1 MAALANEL
9 PMLDTGHV
17 YDATAYVFS
26 AELEQPIQRTVGKQ
40 SFVELPGAGGY
51 RFERSEPFRLEG
63 IVSHEG
69 GYTQVAGYQS
79 SDNLGAITLATSV
92 LEGVNILDVLTADR
106 VVAQITSEHAVGASV
121 PSVSFLGTRF
131 ENLRIAGQ
139 KIEIDPH
146 LDILGSKPEGDES
159 YFNDGGVFSRIAHQ
173 YANIKRMAGLPQWA
187 SDQFNWDPAKVQGQ
201 NQMDCSLVNGV
212 SGTPGKSY
220 GHVIDIPFFGKI
232 FLAELTVKRTPANAG
247 PRLEP
252 ATTEEYKYRFTL
264 KMIRTELH
272 GGGAHGRMMMAYTD
286 PNGTGQLPPPST
298 PIPLP
303 AQTPPGKK
311 PPQDKS

>member
-26 AELEQPIQRTVGKQ
+26 AELQQPIQRTVGKQ
-40 SFVELPGAGGY
+40 SFVKLPEKGGY
-51 RFERSEPFRLEG
+51 LSEQAKPFRLEG

-69 GYTQVAGYQS
+69 GYTQVAGYQG
-79 SDNLGAITLATSV
+79 SDNMGAITVATSV

-146 LDILGSKPEGDES
+146 LDILGPKPEGDES

-187 SDQFNWDPAKVQGQ
+187 SDQFNWDPAKAQSK

-220 GHVIDIPFFGKI
+220 GHVIDVPFFGKI
-232 FLAELTVKRTPANAG
+232 FLGELTVNRTPANAG
-247 PRLEP
+247 PRLAP
-252 ATTEEYKYRFTL
+252 VTTEQYNYRFTL
-264 KMIRTELH
+264 RMIRVELN
-272 GGGAHGRMMMAYTD
+272 GQARGTVICLYID
-286 PNGTGQLPPPST
+286 PNGTTQLPPPST
-298 PIPLP
+298 PLPLP
-303 AQTPPGKK
+303 GQTPPGKK
-311 PPQDKS
+311 QPQDRP

>member
-26 AELEQPIQRTVGKQ
+26 AELQQPIQRTVGEQ
-40 SFVELPGAGGY
+40 AFVDLPRKGGHRY
-51 RFERSEPFRLEG
+51 ERAEPFRLEG

-69 GYTQVAGYQS
+69 GYTQVAGFQG
-79 SDNLGAITLATSV
+79 SDGLGAITLATSV

-139 KIEIDPH
+139 KIEIDPQ
-146 LDILGSKPEGDES
+146 LDILGPKPKGDES

-173 YANIKRMAGLPQWA
+173 YANIKRMTGLPQWA

-212 SGTPGKSY
+212 SGAPGKSY

-232 FLAELTVKRTPANAG
+232 FLAELSVKRTPVNAG

-252 ATTEEYKYRFTL
+252 ATAEQYKYRFTL
-264 KMIRTELH
+264 KMIRAELC
-272 GGGAHGRMMMAYTD
+272 GGGARGTIRCLYTD
-286 PNGTGQLPPPST
+286 PNGQGGSGGGTPVTPPPSKRPKT
-298 PIPLP
+298 PV
-303 AQTPPGKK
+303 A
-311 PPQDKS
+311 

>member
-26 AELEQPIQRTVGKQ
+26 AELQQPIQRTVGEQ
-40 SFVELPGAGGY
+40 AFVDLPRKGGHRY
-51 RFERSEPFRLEG
+51 ERAEPFRLEG

-69 GYTQVAGYQS
+69 GYTQVAGFQG
-79 SDNLGAITLATSV
+79 SDGLGAITLATSV

-139 KIEIDPH
+139 KIEIDPQ
-146 LDILGSKPEGDES
+146 LDILGPKPEGDES

-173 YANIKRMAGLPQWA
+173 YANIKRMTGLPQWA

-212 SGTPGKSY
+212 SGAPGKSY

-232 FLAELTVKRTPANAG
+232 FLAELSVKRTPVNAG

-252 ATTEEYKYRFTL
+252 ATAEQYKYRFTL
-264 KMIRTELH
+264 KMIRAELC
-272 GGGAHGRMMMAYTD
+272 GGGARGTIRCLYTD
-286 PNGTGQLPPPST
+286 PNGQGGSGGGTPVTPPPSKRPKT
-298 PIPLP
+298 PV
-303 AQTPPGKK
+303 A
-311 PPQDKS
+311 